1 MKIKP
6 VRLKFFII
14 IIMSALI
21 FGNYKPL
28 QATQDTSLPLDI
40 VVKISRLENT
50 LNVIDNLAGA
60 DPKQPM
66 KSPTALLK
74 GMLQGTG
81 WIDSNRLIVIGI
93 KINETKSEI
102 AVLIPFQQPNN
113 NFQAAFNALA
123 GPDYYIVSLPPGKGG
138 AISDAVEA
146 ALVDASRAD
155 EKISLSAELA
165 VNELL
170 EKGDEKIKQGLAK
183 LENLPRKQKLGGTS
197 LTLQQIR
204 EIQANMLDTLGQI
217 EVLTIGIDFSEE
229 KLTIVFKGDSLD
241 GSPLA
246 KLFTQKGETTLLD
259 GYKPEKQINFR
270 SRSYDITGMVALIN
284 SIFGKL
290 YESMGIDFSDLAAI
304 SGSFTGEMTGG
315 MSFGQTG
322 IIFEMIGVLK
332 DPNKAA
338 DFLEAV
344 YLPWLMKYSQNI
356 TNMMEKQLGMK
367 MEQIYIR
374 TSDSTVDGHKVIGV
388 KMQFPLF
395 PPSMKTPET
404 KKMSSLM
411 KFESRMTTVGNLF
424 LTAPN
429 DKRMGELI
437 KISKKLEERPAKGPL
452 MSMDV
457 DMAEYF
463 NAIAEMMP
471 ELSAGREPLPKMGKI
486 NILIDINNG
495 QVIETASI
503 MMDDIRTL
511 ISHFKKITTSGKAA
525 MEKKAPEEMQKAEKK
540 YVPEKDAVFWLGK
553 GALCATYGNDK
564 LAIKYFKK
572 AIELD
577 PQKSEAYF
585 QIGISYGE
593 TGEYQEAISSINK
606 ALKLGPNKGLY
617 YYGRGRIYLL
627 SGDKEKAIEDFKHAA
642 TIGNKDAQNYLQ
654 NVAHIPWE

>member
-1 MKIKP
+1 
-6 VRLKFFII
+6 
-14 IIMSALI
+14 
-21 FGNYKPL
+21 
-28 QATQDTSLPLDI
+28 
-40 VVKISRLENT
+40 
-50 LNVIDNLAGA
+50 
-60 DPKQPM
+60 
-66 KSPTALLK
+66 
-74 GMLQGTG
+74 
-81 WIDSNRLIVIGI
+81 
-93 KINETKSEI
+93 
-102 AVLIPFQQPNN
+102 
-113 NFQAAFNALA
+113 
-123 GPDYYIVSLPPGKGG
+123 
-138 AISDAVEA
+138 
-146 ALVDASRAD
+146 
-155 EKISLSAELA
+155 
-165 VNELL
+165 
-170 EKGDEKIKQGLAK
+170 
-183 LENLPRKQKLGGTS
+183 
-197 LTLQQIR
+197 
-204 EIQANMLDTLGQI
+204 
-217 EVLTIGIDFSEE
+217 
-229 KLTIVFKGDSLD
+229 
-241 GSPLA
+241 
-246 KLFTQKGETTLLD
+246 
-259 GYKPEKQINFR
+259 
-270 SRSYDITGMVALIN
+270 
-284 SIFGKL
+284 
-290 YESMGIDFSDLAAI
+290 MGINFSDLAAI
-304 SGSFTGEMTGG
+304 CESFTGEMTGG

-374 TSDSTVDGHKVIGV
+374 TSGSTVDGHKVIGV
-388 KMQFPLF
+388 KTQFPLF

-424 LTAPN
+424 LIAPN

-457 DMAEYF
+457 DMAKYF

-495 QVIETASI
+495 QIIETASI

-540 YVPEKDAVFWLGK
+540 YVPEEDAAFWLDK

>member
-1 MKIKP
+1 
-6 VRLKFFII
+6 
-14 IIMSALI
+14 
-21 FGNYKPL
+21 
-28 QATQDTSLPLDI
+28 
-40 VVKISRLENT
+40 
-50 LNVIDNLAGA
+50 
-60 DPKQPM
+60 
-66 KSPTALLK
+66 
-74 GMLQGTG
+74 
-81 WIDSNRLIVIGI
+81 
-93 KINETKSEI
+93 
-102 AVLIPFQQPNN
+102 
-113 NFQAAFNALA
+113 
-123 GPDYYIVSLPPGKGG
+123 
-138 AISDAVEA
+138 
-146 ALVDASRAD
+146 
-155 EKISLSAELA
+155 
-165 VNELL
+165 
-170 EKGDEKIKQGLAK
+170 
-183 LENLPRKQKLGGTS
+183 
-197 LTLQQIR
+197 
-204 EIQANMLDTLGQI
+204 
-217 EVLTIGIDFSEE
+217 
-229 KLTIVFKGDSLD
+229 
-241 GSPLA
+241 
-246 KLFTQKGETTLLD
+246 
-259 GYKPEKQINFR
+259 
-270 SRSYDITGMVALIN
+270 
-284 SIFGKL
+284 
-290 YESMGIDFSDLAAI
+290 
-304 SGSFTGEMTGG
+304 
-315 MSFGQTG
+315 
-322 IIFEMIGVLK
+322 
-332 DPNKAA
+332 
-338 DFLEAV
+338 
-344 YLPWLMKYSQNI
+344 
-356 TNMMEKQLGMK
+356 
-367 MEQIYIR
+367 
-374 TSDSTVDGHKVIGV
+374 
-388 KMQFPLF
+388 
-395 PPSMKTPET
+395 
-404 KKMSSLM
+404 MSSLM

-424 LTAPN
+424 LIAPN

-495 QVIETASI
+495 QIIETASI

-540 YVPEKDAVFWLGK
+540 YVPEEDAAFWLDK